1 MREDYGDGADWR
13 LTDLPD
19 PTSRGERDGATL
31 ATRGLYL
38 ELPGWRP
45 TVLALT
51 QS

>member
-1 MREDYGDGADWR
+1 MTSEELLARGGEAAED
-13 LTDLPD
+13 PIN
-19 PTSRGERDGATL
+19 RGERDGATL

-51 QS
+51 LTQS

>member
-1 MREDYGDGADWR
+1 VLDDD
-13 LTDLPD
+13 
-19 PTSRGERDGATL
+19 SATL